1 MILNGIDVMF
11 SSPQRRCR
19 SGNLWQLICGTLL
32 LTLMGAGCSASQG
45 YTGERAQDSGLTSSA
60 FVAAAVE
67 EPATEQVATVVPNVS
82 EDTKTAK
89 PEAVGPAPT
98 TTPHPIAV
106 ADTELPKAPIGFE
119 SLFDR
124 AATGPQPISI
134 EIRAI
139 GVNGAAI
146 VPVGVN
152 KDDLSFEVPPAD
164 QVGWYKFGSAP
175 GEAGSAV
182 LAAHIAFN
190 GADGVF
196 RRLANVEVGAI
207 VAIGFSDGTTSQYRI
222 EEVAQYAKEE
232 LPESLW
238 ARDGK
243 EQLALITCGGAF
255 NYQRDSYESN
265 TVAIAVPI
273 L

>member
-19 SGNLWQLICGTLL
+19 SGILWQLICGTLL
-32 LTLMGAGCSASQG
+32 LTLMGTGCGASQG
-45 YTGERAQDSGLTSSA
+45 YTGERAQDSGMTSSA
-60 FVAAAVE
+60 LDAAAAE
-67 EPATEQVATVVPNVS
+67 APATEQVATVVPNVS

-164 QVGWYKFGSAP
+164 QVGWRHFKAQVLRVNAHRNNHSVAHVDVLDLDQDRSRTGRRCVKKAF
-175 GEAGSAV
+175 EA
-182 LAAHIAFN
+182 
-190 GADGVF
+190 D
-196 RRLANVEVGAI
+196 RRLWELSV
-207 VAIGFSDGTTSQYRI
+207 SDRYGMPRG
-222 EEVAQYAKEE
+222 
-232 LPESLW
+232 LW
-238 ARDGK
+238 
-243 EQLALITCGGAF
+243 F
-255 NYQRDSYESN
+255 
-265 TVAIAVPI
+265 
-273 L
+273 